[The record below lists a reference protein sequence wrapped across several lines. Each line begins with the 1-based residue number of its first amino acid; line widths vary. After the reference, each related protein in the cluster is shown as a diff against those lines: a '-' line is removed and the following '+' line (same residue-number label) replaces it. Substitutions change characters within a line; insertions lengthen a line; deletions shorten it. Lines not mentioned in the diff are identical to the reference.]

1 MSTARTALPS
11 SDHVVE
17 AYSEATLPTL
27 HGTFLVRV
35 FREIERPGIEH
46 LAIIAGDPSQS
57 AGAEPLPVRVH
68 SECWTGEVLGSR
80 RCDCREQLDL
90 ALAHIAEK
98 GRGVVVYLRQEGRG
112 IGLGNKI
119 AAYALQE
126 RGADTVDANRWLGF
140 GDDLRT
146 YEAAAAILT
155 QLDAGPIELIS
166 NNPEKIA
173 ALVALGLNVVGR
185 IPSLA
190 EPHADN
196 ARYLETKRRRMGHL
210 LAERSDSPRRS
221 DR

>member
-1 MSTARTALPS
+1 MSTARIALPS
-11 SDHVVE
+11 LDHVVE
-17 AYSEATLPTL
+17 PYSEASIPTE
-27 HGTFLVRV
+27 HGIFRVRV
-35 FREIERPGIEH
+35 FREIARPGVEH
-46 LAIIAGDPSQS
+46 LAIIAGDPSHA
-57 AGAEPLPVRVH
+57 AGEAPLPVRVH
-68 SECWTGEVLGSR
+68 SECWTGEALGSR

-90 ALAHIAEK
+90 ALEFIAK
-98 GRGVVVYLRQEGRG
+98 RGRGVVVYLRQEGRG

-146 YEAAAAILT
+146 YEAAAAILR

-166 NNPEKIA
+166 NNPQKIS
-173 ALVALGLNVVGR
+173 ALIALGLDVTGR

-190 EPHADN
+190 PATAEN

-210 LAERSDSPRRS
+210 LDTPNAT
-221 DR
+221 